1 MVKLHEA
8 HTLLVTSGNEREAE
22 MNAMQCV
29 FTGPPRVGKSSFW
42 QRVLGIIPER
52 LMASTD
58 ITSSEG
64 SVRINIRGTCG
75 FAVHVSELEWKKLM
89 VEEEMEGFVA
99 LVTQQ
104 GIVLHQKMFHETF
117 KAIDMELN
125 VMQPVTKQQ
134 ASMIPGEN
142 SDNLQADDDSV
153 KIEESD
159 ALYLSP
165 TTSGTDTS
173 IFDASAATH
182 SSENLQPD
190 DNVMSQKSNA
200 LDVPSNTSGRETS
213 IFDASAAA
221 HTMESLP
228 HWDGQQGEGEQYIS
242 DEKLPSPSQVLEQAL
257 IMMRQAEA
265 TKSIDSASFVYFTD
279 TGGQPEFQEALS
291 LLMAGCNTVLIVLNL
306 EHDLHSSPPLE
317 YLPSLDE
324 PPIQYHSPYTVGDM
338 LCQSLMSVPIG
349 EGREEEEEGTSEGM
363 QNAASVFFIGTHK
376 DTVTPETIKERNREL
391 IDLITDTPQY
401 QSGVV
406 KHCSADNIIFA
417 VDNFSPLHKDED
429 FIPIRRAIQSLVY
442 CNSFFRVKA
451 RTSWLFM
458 GVVFQKLSESQPIIT
473 LDQCQ
478 EIARQCSITGHDIDM
493 ALKFLHR
500 TIGAIRHYNTENL
513 HKVVILKP
521 QLIINLLSQFMQRA
535 FKKPPIH
542 RAIFDS
548 RDVQEV
554 VKECKFVNE
563 HLMLNLTHDLLL
575 SAPHPDTTVQH
586 PRYYLTCML
595 PIEKAGQEEYDP
607 IALLLTLKGF
617 VLPTGIG
624 RATITSMLQKRMHS
638 AILWKINYQKLFR
651 NSLEFTAST
660 SNVTFKVKCTK
671 RYLSIS
677 VLSAIHPNMGACVQ
691 VRTSIEDMM
700 KEILMLYKYGESSA
714 PTVGFWC
721 NDVVGAA
728 PHLATLTPEG
738 TLRCSATKNA
748 VQIPRK
754 LQHWF
759 MVGTCMA
766 ECLYST
772 AFRCNRR
779 HVLAMLPNVSFQLLC
794 S

>member
-1 MVKLHEA
+1 MY
-8 HTLLVTSGNEREAE
+8 TLLVTSGNEREAE
-22 MNAMQCV
+22 MNAMQCI

-75 FAVHVSELEWKKLM
+75 FAVHVSELEWKRLM

-104 GIVLHQKMFHETF
+104 GIVLHQKLFQEY
-117 KAIDMELN
+117 KAIEVQLN
-125 VMQPVTKQQ
+125 VVQPVTKQQ
-134 ASMIPGEN
+134 AATISVE
-142 SDNLQADDDSV
+142 NLQPDDMV
-153 KIEESD
+153 KSEESN
-159 ALYLSP
+159 ALHLPS
-165 TTSGTDTS
+165 TTSGRDNS
-173 IFDASAATH
+173 ILDASAATH
-182 SSENLQPD
+182 S
-190 DNVMSQKSNA
+190 V
-200 LDVPSNTSGRETS
+200 
-213 IFDASAAA
+213 
-221 HTMESLP
+221 ESLT
-228 HWDGQQGEGEQYIS
+228 HKKGQNAVDHYTSNEEIA
-242 DEKLPSPSQVLEQAL
+242 SPSQVLEQAL

-306 EHDLHSSPPLE
+306 EHDLHSSPLLE

-324 PPIQYHSPYTVGDM
+324 PPIRYHSPYTVGDM

-349 EGREEEEEGTSEGM
+349 EGGEEEEEGTSEGM

-376 DTVTPETIKERNREL
+376 DTVTPQTIKERNREL
-391 IDLITDTPQY
+391 ADLIKDTPQY

-406 KHCSADNIIFA
+406 KHCSAEDIIFA
-417 VDNFSPLHKDED
+417 VDNFSPLQDDED
-429 FIPIRRAIQSLVY
+429 FVPIRRAIQNLIYGSN
-442 CNSFFRVKA
+442 CFKVKA

-458 GVVFQKLSESQPIIT
+458 GIVFQKLSESQPIIT

-493 ALKFLHR
+493 ALKFLHH
-500 TIGAIRHYNTENL
+500 TIGAIRYYNTENL
-513 HKVVILKP
+513 HKVVFLKP
-521 QLIINLLSQFMQRA
+521 QLIINLLSQFMRRA

-575 SAPHPDTTVQH
+575 SAPHPDTAVQH

-595 PIEKAGQEEYDP
+595 PIAKAAQEEYDP
-607 IALLLTLKGF
+607 TALLLTLKGF

-624 RATITSMLQKRMHS
+624 RATVTSALQKRMHS
-638 AILWKINYQKLFR
+638 AFPWQINYQKLFR
-651 NSLEFTAST
+651 NSLEFSAGT

-677 VLSAIHPNMGACVQ
+677 VSSAIHPNMGACVQ
-691 VRTSIEDMM
+691 VRTSIEDMV
-700 KEILMLYKYGESSA
+700 KEVLKLYKYGESSA

-748 VQIPRK
+748 IEIPQAI
-754 LQHWF
+754 QHWF

-766 ECLYST
+766 ECLYSI

-779 HVLAMLPNVSFQLLC
+779 PTVC
-794 S
+794 TC

>member
-1 MVKLHEA
+1 MY
-8 HTLLVTSGNEREAE
+8 TLLVTSGNEREAE
-22 MNAMQCV
+22 MNAMQCI

-75 FAVHVSELEWKKLM
+75 FAVHVSELEWKRLM

-104 GIVLHQKMFHETF
+104 GIILHQKLFQEY
-117 KAIDMELN
+117 KAIEVQLN
-125 VMQPVTKQQ
+125 VVQPVTEQQ
-134 ASMIPGEN
+134 ATTISVE
-142 SDNLQADDDSV
+142 NLQPDDMV
-153 KIEESD
+153 KSEESN
-159 ALYLSP
+159 ALHLSS
-165 TTSGTDTS
+165 TTSGTDNS
-173 IFDASAATH
+173 MLDASAATH
-182 SSENLQPD
+182 S
-190 DNVMSQKSNA
+190 V
-200 LDVPSNTSGRETS
+200 
-213 IFDASAAA
+213 
-221 HTMESLP
+221 ESLT
-228 HWDGQQGEGEQYIS
+228 HKKGQNAVDHYTSNEDI
-242 DEKLPSPSQVLEQAL
+242 PSPSQVLEQAL

-306 EHDLHSSPPLE
+306 EHDLHSSPLLE

-349 EGREEEEEGTSEGM
+349 EGWEEEEEGTSEGM

-376 DTVTPETIKERNREL
+376 DTVTPQTIKERNREL
-391 IDLITDTPQY
+391 ADLIKDTPQY

-406 KHCSADNIIFA
+406 KHCSAEDIIFA
-417 VDNFSPLHKDED
+417 VDNFSPLQDDED
-429 FIPIRRAIQSLVY
+429 FVPIRRAIQNLVY
-442 CNSFFRVKA
+442 GSNCFKVKA

-458 GVVFQKLSESQPIIT
+458 GIVFQKLSESQPIIT

-493 ALKFLHR
+493 ALKFLHC
-500 TIGAIRHYNTENL
+500 TIGAIRYYNTENL
-513 HKVVILKP
+513 HKVVFLKP
-521 QLIINLLSQFMQRA
+521 QLIINLLSQFMRRA

-548 RDVQEV
+548 RDIQEV

-563 HLMLNLTHDLLL
+563 NLMLNLTHDLLL

-595 PIEKAGQEEYDP
+595 PIAKAAQKEYDP
-607 IALLLTLKGF
+607 TALLLILKGF

-624 RATITSMLQKRMHS
+624 RATITSILQKRMHS
-638 AILWKINYQKLFR
+638 AFPWQINYQKLFR
-651 NSLEFTAST
+651 NSLEFSAGT

-677 VLSAIHPNMGACVQ
+677 VSSAIHPNMGACVQ
-691 VRTSIEDMM
+691 VRTSIEDIV
-700 KEILMLYKYGESSA
+700 KEVLKLYKYGESSA

-721 NDVVGAA
+721 NDVVGSA

-748 VQIPRK
+748 IEIPQK

-766 ECLYST
+766 ECLYSI

-779 HVLAMLPNVSFQLLC
+779 PTVCTCLAMLQNVSFQLLC

>member
-1 MVKLHEA
+1 MHEA

-104 GIVLHQKMFHETF
+104 GDVLHHKLFEETF
-117 KAIDMELN
+117 QAINTESN

-134 ASMIPGEN
+134 AQVKNPA
-142 SDNLQADDDSV
+142 NLQLDNMFKS
-153 KIEESD
+153 EESNVM
-159 ALYLSP
+159 YLPP
-165 TTSGTDTS
+165 TTLGRDTS
-173 IFDASAATH
+173 ILDASADTH
-182 SSENLQPD
+182 SVESLTHREGQ
-190 DNVMSQKSNA
+190 NA
-200 LDVPSNTSGRETS
+200 VEQHTS
-213 IFDASAAA
+213 I
-221 HTMESLP
+221 E
-228 HWDGQQGEGEQYIS
+228 EI
-242 DEKLPSPSQVLEQAL
+242 PSPSQVLEQAL

-265 TKSIDSASFVYFTD
+265 TKNIDSASFVYFTD

-306 EHDLHSSPPLE
+306 EHDLHSSPLLE

-376 DTVTPETIKERNREL
+376 DTVTPEEIKERNREL
-391 IDLITDTPQY
+391 IDLIKDTPLY

-442 CNSFFRVKA
+442 GNNYFKVKA

-458 GVVFQKLSESQPIIT
+458 GIVFQKLSESQPIIT

-500 TIGAIRHYNTENL
+500 TIGAIRYYNTENL

-554 VKECKFVNE
+554 VQECKFVNE

-586 PRYYLTCML
+586 PSYYLTCML
-595 PIEKAGQEEYDP
+595 PVEKAAQEENDP
-607 IALLLTLKGF
+607 TALLLTLKGF

-638 AILWKINYQKLFR
+638 AIPWKINYQKLFR
-651 NSLEFTAST
+651 NSLEFTAGT

-691 VRTSIEDMM
+691 VRTSIEDMV
-700 KEILMLYKYGESSA
+700 KEVLKLYKYGESSA
-714 PTVGFWC
+714 PTLGFWC
-721 NDVVGAA
+721 NDVVEAA
-728 PHLATLTPEG
+728 PHLATLAPEG
-738 TLRCSATKNA
+738 TLRCSATRNA
-748 VQIPRK
+748 IEIPQK

-766 ECLYST
+766 ECLYSI
-772 AFRCNRR
+772 ALRCQLYAR
-779 HVLAMLPNVSFQLLC
+779 VSYAAECLVPAPLHPDL
-794 S
+794 

>member
-1 MVKLHEA
+1 MY
-8 HTLLVTSGNEREAE
+8 TLLVTSGNEREAE
-22 MNAMQCV
+22 MNAMQCI

-75 FAVHVSELEWKKLM
+75 FAVHVSELEWKRLM

-104 GIVLHQKMFHETF
+104 GIVLHQKLFQEY
-117 KAIDMELN
+117 KAIEVQLN
-125 VMQPVTKQQ
+125 VVQPVTKQQ
-134 ASMIPGEN
+134 AATISVE
-142 SDNLQADDDSV
+142 NLQPDDMV
-153 KIEESD
+153 KSEESN
-159 ALYLSP
+159 ALHLPS
-165 TTSGTDTS
+165 TTSGRDNS
-173 IFDASAATH
+173 ILDASAATH
-182 SSENLQPD
+182 S
-190 DNVMSQKSNA
+190 V
-200 LDVPSNTSGRETS
+200 
-213 IFDASAAA
+213 
-221 HTMESLP
+221 ESLT
-228 HWDGQQGEGEQYIS
+228 HKKGQNAVDHYTSNEEIA
-242 DEKLPSPSQVLEQAL
+242 SPSQVLEQAL

-376 DTVTPETIKERNREL
+376 DTVTPQTIKERNREL
-391 IDLITDTPQY
+391 ADLIKDTPQY
-401 QSGVV
+401 QSGMV
-406 KHCSADNIIFA
+406 KHCSAEDIIFA
-417 VDNFSPLHKDED
+417 VDNFSPLQDDED
-429 FIPIRRAIQSLVY
+429 FVPIRRAIQNLVY
-442 CNSFFRVKA
+442 GSNCFKVKA

-458 GVVFQKLSESQPIIT
+458 GIVFQKLSESQPIIA

-500 TIGAIRHYNTENL
+500 TIGAIRYYNTENL
-513 HKVVILKP
+513 HKVVFLKP
-521 QLIINLLSQFMQRA
+521 QLIINLLSQFMRRA

-586 PRYYLTCML
+586 PTYYLTCML
-595 PIEKAGQEEYDP
+595 PIAKAAQEEYDP
-607 IALLLTLKGF
+607 TALLLTLKGF

-624 RATITSMLQKRMHS
+624 RATVTSMLQKRMHS
-638 AILWKINYQKLFR
+638 AFPWQINYQKLFR
-651 NSLEFTAST
+651 NSLEFSAGT

-677 VLSAIHPNMGACVQ
+677 VSSAIHPNMGACVQ
-691 VRTSIEDMM
+691 VRTSIEDMV
-700 KEILMLYKYGESSA
+700 KEVLKLYKYGESSA

-721 NDVVGAA
+721 NDVFRSA

-748 VQIPRK
+748 IEIPQAI
-754 LQHWF
+754 QHWF
-759 MVGTCMA
+759 MVGTYMV
-766 ECLYST
+766 ECLYSI

-779 HVLAMLPNVSFQLLC
+779 PTVC
-794 S
+794 TC

>member
-1 MVKLHEA
+1 MKLCEM

-104 GIVLHQKMFHETF
+104 GDVLHHKLFEETF
-117 KAIDMELN
+117 QAINTESN

-134 ASMIPGEN
+134 APVKYPT
-142 SDNLQADDDSV
+142 NLQPHNMV
-153 KIEESD
+153 KSEESD
-159 ALYLSP
+159 AMYLPP
-165 TTSGTDTS
+165 TTSGRDTS

-182 SSENLQPD
+182 S
-190 DNVMSQKSNA
+190 V
-200 LDVPSNTSGRETS
+200 
-213 IFDASAAA
+213 
-221 HTMESLP
+221 ESLT
-228 HWDGQQGEGEQYIS
+228 HREGQNATEQHTS
-242 DEKLPSPSQVLEQAL
+242 NKEMPSPSQVLEQAL

-265 TKSIDSASFVYFTD
+265 TKNIDSASFVYFTD

-376 DTVTPETIKERNREL
+376 DTVTPEEIKERNREL
-391 IDLITDTPQY
+391 IDLIKDTPQY

-442 CNSFFRVKA
+442 GNNYFKVKA
-451 RTSWLFM
+451 RTAWLFM
-458 GVVFQKLSESQPIIT
+458 GIVFQKLSESQPIIT

-478 EIARQCSITGHDIDM
+478 EIARQCSITGNDIDT

-500 TIGAIRHYNTENL
+500 TIGAIRFYNTENL
-513 HKVVILKP
+513 HKVVFLKP

-535 FKKPPIH
+535 FKKLPIH

-548 RDVQEV
+548 RDIQEV
-554 VKECKFVNE
+554 VKDCKFVNE
-563 HLMLNLTHDLLL
+563 QLMLNLTHDLLL

-586 PRYYLTCML
+586 PRYYLTCIL

-651 NSLEFTAST
+651 NSLEFTAGT

-671 RYLSIS
+671 RYLNIS

-691 VRTSIEDMM
+691 VRTAIEDMM
-700 KEILMLYKYGESSA
+700 KEILKLYKYGESSA
-714 PTVGFWC
+714 PTDGFWC

-728 PHLATLTPEG
+728 PHLATFTPEG
-738 TLRCSATKNA
+738 TLQCSATKNA
-748 VQIPRK
+748 IEIPQT

-759 MVGTCMA
+759 MVGTCMV
-766 ECLYST
+766 ECLYSI

-779 HVLAMLPNVSFQLLC
+779 PTVC
-794 S
+794 TC

>member
-1 MVKLHEA
+1 MKLHEMY
-8 HTLLVTSGNEREAE
+8 TLLVTSGNEREAE
-22 MNAMQCV
+22 MNAMQCI

-75 FAVHVSELEWKKLM
+75 FAVHVSELEWKRLM

-104 GIVLHQKMFHETF
+104 GIVLHQKLFQEY
-117 KAIDMELN
+117 KAIEVQLN
-125 VMQPVTKQQ
+125 VVQPVTKQQ
-134 ASMIPGEN
+134 ATTISVE
-142 SDNLQADDDSV
+142 NLQPDDMV
-153 KIEESD
+153 KSEESN
-159 ALYLSP
+159 ALHLSS
-165 TTSGTDTS
+165 TTSGTDNS
-173 IFDASAATH
+173 MLDASAATH
-182 SSENLQPD
+182 S
-190 DNVMSQKSNA
+190 VKSLTHKKGQNA
-200 LDVPSNTSGRETS
+200 VDHYTSNEE
-213 IFDASAAA
+213 
-221 HTMESLP
+221 M
-228 HWDGQQGEGEQYIS
+228 
-242 DEKLPSPSQVLEQAL
+242 PSPSQVLEQAL

-306 EHDLHSSPPLE
+306 EHDLHSSPLLE

-338 LCQSLMSVPIG
+338 LCQSLMSVPVG

-376 DTVTPETIKERNREL
+376 DTVTPQTIKERNREL
-391 IDLITDTPQY
+391 ADLIKDTPQY

-406 KHCSADNIIFA
+406 KHCSAEDIIFA
-417 VDNFSPLHKDED
+417 VDNFSPLQDDED
-429 FIPIRRAIQSLVY
+429 FVPIRRAIQNLVY
-442 CNSFFRVKA
+442 GSNCFKVKA

-458 GVVFQKLSESQPIIT
+458 GIVFQKLSESQPIIT

-493 ALKFLHR
+493 ALKFLHH
-500 TIGAIRHYNTENL
+500 TIGAIRYYNTENL
-513 HKVVILKP
+513 HKVVFLKP
-521 QLIINLLSQFMQRA
+521 QLIINLLSQFMRRA

-554 VKECKFVNE
+554 VKESKFVNE

-595 PIEKAGQEEYDP
+595 PIAKTAQEEYDP
-607 IALLLTLKGF
+607 TALLLTLKGF

-624 RATITSMLQKRMHS
+624 RATVTSTLQKRMHS
-638 AILWKINYQKLFR
+638 AFPWQINYQKLFR
-651 NSLEFTAST
+651 NSLEFSAGT

-677 VLSAIHPNMGACVQ
+677 VSSAIHPNMGACVQ
-691 VRTSIEDMM
+691 VRTSIEDIV
-700 KEILMLYKYGESSA
+700 KEVLKLYKYGESSA

-721 NDVVGAA
+721 NDVVGSA

-748 VQIPRK
+748 IEIPQK

-766 ECLYST
+766 ECLYNI

-779 HVLAMLPNVSFQLLC
+779 PTVCTCLAMLQNVSFQLLC